1 MEAQDDRREAFPDQ
15 EKETEE
21 DDQMETF
28 PDQETEEDDQNT
40 GYGWSDTDPQT
51 DYREP
56 DTDSDTESEL
66 GSPQASGHYDYP
78 SPSDEYDPM
87 MPQSDPQPQPGSSE
101 PEKEK
106 KNDGVIKYV
115 IDCATDDCGTCPG
128 CEGELDFSDDG
139 FILIDYCDYSYNR
152 LCEGCFT
159 MVVIKN
165 PRCIKCRPKG
175 YAVWEVERVR
185 RKLILPS
192 SDNFKSSDSQSM

>member
-1 MEAQDDRREAFPDQ
+1 MEAQDDPREAFPDQ

-21 DDQMETF
+21 DDQMENF

-40 GYGWSDTDPQT
+40 VYGWFDRVTDPMT

-56 DTDSDTESEL
+56 DTDSDTESEV
-66 GSPQASGHYDYP
+66 GSPQASG
-78 SPSDEYDPM
+78 
-87 MPQSDPQPQPGSSE
+87 QSDPQSQPDSPEPE

-106 KNDGVIKYV
+106 KNDGVKKYV
-115 IDCATDDCGTCPG
+115 IDCATDDCGHCPG

-165 PRCIKCRPKG
+165 PRCRKCRPKG

-185 RKLILPS
+185 RRLRLLSSS
-192 SDNFKSSDSQSM
+192 SDNFESSDAHSA